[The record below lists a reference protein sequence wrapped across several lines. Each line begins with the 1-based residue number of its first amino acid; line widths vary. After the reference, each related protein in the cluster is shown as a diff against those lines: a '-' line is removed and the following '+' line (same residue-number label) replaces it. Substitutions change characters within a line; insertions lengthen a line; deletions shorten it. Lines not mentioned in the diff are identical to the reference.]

1 MKKIAVISDIH
12 SNMPALSAVFRH
24 IEKEQVDEVICAGDI
39 VGYNA
44 MPNEVIEL
52 LREKNVISIAGNHD
66 SSAVTGNYERMNSL
80 AARALE
86 LNVSATSSENFRYL
100 RELKPNARLDG
111 IAVFHGSPFD
121 PDEYVYEDMADAKII
136 EASGKQL
143 TVLGHTHIPYVKR
156 IGKMTVMNP
165 GSVGQPRDG
174 DARASFA
181 IIDGNSIEIRR
192 THYDIDSIFRENMKS
207 GIPLPLSERL
217 RWGV

>member
-12 SNMPALSAVFRH
+12 SNMPALKAVFRH
-24 IEKEQVDEVICAGDI
+24 IDREDVDDVICAGDI
-39 VGYNA
+39 VGYNS

-52 LREKNVISIAGNHD
+52 LRERNVISIAGNHD
-66 SSAVTGNYERMNSL
+66 RNAVTGNFENMNSL

-86 LNVSATSSENFRYL
+86 LNVSAISGVNFSYL
-100 RELKPNARLDG
+100 RELKPSAQLEG
-111 IAVFHGSPFD
+111 IAVFHGSPTD
-121 PDEYVYEDMADAKII
+121 PDEYVYEEMADVKLV
-136 EASGKQL
+136 EASGREL

-156 IGKMTVMNP
+156 IGSGTVMNP

-181 IIDGNSIEIRR
+181 IIEGDSIEIRR
-192 THYDIDSIFRENMKS
+192 TPYDIESIVKENMKF
-207 GIPLPLSERL
+207 GTPLPLSERL